1 MVAAERRVIHP
12 WLLHDDRERPR
23 TAVPALQHIIADSDN
38 TGGVN
43 YDESVCAACGDAES
57 RDESA
62 DAAYGWA
69 QDDGEGPAQAGEGDV
84 HDGSN
89 AIIKSGGEVCSSPRW
104 SHAAKALAMARRQR
118 SALRSR
124 LQQRLELDV
133 SEGIMGIR
141 VEEPGIVS
149 GVAGSVDNLEGAA
162 GDSADGADV
171 EDTGVASGAAS
182 GAIVRSP
189 DIPSEPRE
197 ELAAST
203 PPRVAA
209 TEEQKSPRLGTGARK
224 RARRAM
230 ERAAAAGRA
239 T

>member
-1 MVAAERRVIHP
+1 
-12 WLLHDDRERPR
+12 
-23 TAVPALQHIIADSDN
+23 
-38 TGGVN
+38 
-43 YDESVCAACGDAES
+43 
-57 RDESA
+57 
-62 DAAYGWA
+62 
-69 QDDGEGPAQAGEGDV
+69 
-84 HDGSN
+84 
-89 AIIKSGGEVCSSPRW
+89 
-104 SHAAKALAMARRQR
+104 
-118 SALRSR
+118 
-124 LQQRLELDV
+124 
-133 SEGIMGIR
+133 MGIR

-162 GDSADGADV
+162 GDSADGEDV

-197 ELAAST
+197 ALTVST

>member
-1 MVAAERRVIHP
+1 M
-12 WLLHDDRERPR
+12 DD
-23 TAVPALQHIIADSDN
+23 S
-38 TGGVN
+38 GGGN

-69 QDDGEGPAQAGEGDV
+69 QDDGEGPAQAEEGDA
-84 HDGSN
+84 HDGRN
-89 AIIKSGGEVCSSPRW
+89 AVTTRVGEVCSSPRW
-104 SHAAKALAMARRQR
+104 SHAASAGAVAARRQR

-171 EDTGVASGAAS
+171 EDMGVASGAAS